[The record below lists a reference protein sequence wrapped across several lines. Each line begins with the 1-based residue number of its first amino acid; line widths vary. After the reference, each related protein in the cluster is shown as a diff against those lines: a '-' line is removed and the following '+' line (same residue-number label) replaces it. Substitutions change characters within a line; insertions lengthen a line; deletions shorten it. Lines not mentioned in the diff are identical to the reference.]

1 MRITLFLSILFT
13 FSSFAEST
21 CSNQEVIAP
30 TIEQWVSQMNQAN
43 SIDCSAI
50 QRPLKKSD
58 AKDLLEALAAKQK
71 LALGANPNDLNRH
84 VIGNKLNNCEASAS
98 QKALV
103 INFEGTGS
111 FSPRTS
117 HLMKSFSDC
126 VGDGDLGKN
135 FHYHAMQAVKSTYG
149 NDEKWSALS
158 AGPLNQLAGTAS
170 TKSLNWV
177 SFASEE
183 TEILGDPGSL
193 SSYTSAGSTIYPR
206 GVVLALSCLKKYRES
221 AKQKG
226 LTPKVIVQSHSSGA
240 RSAVKFL
247 EVLKR
252 YTPPQSVDLML
263 TIDPV
268 KEAHLA
274 VDEVLAQIAGNANRA
289 VYNRLPFVD
298 DVEIKPPNVWTRR
311 QPNTLYKP
319 SNTTRAVNVYQNVDT
334 EGLKSSIKFGIHG
347 SPIHNADYNL
357 FIKDGLGGDAHGEI
371 TRHEKTKALI
381 EQEYRRL
388 GLIP

>member
-1 MRITLFLSILFT
+1 VKKALYLSILFT
-13 FSSFAEST
+13 FSSFAETT
-21 CSNQEVIAP
+21 CSNQEIVAP
-30 TIEQWVSQMNQAN
+30 NIDQWVAQMNRVN
-43 SIDCSAI
+43 SINCADLS
-50 QRPLKKSD
+50 RPLKHDD
-58 AKDLLEALAAKQK
+58 AKQLLKTLAAKQK
-71 LALGANPNDLNRH
+71 LSLGSNPEDLNRH
-84 VIGNKLNNCEASAS
+84 VVGQKLNNCEASAT

-111 FSPRTS
+111 FSPRTT
-117 HLMKSFSDC
+117 HLMKQFSDC

-135 FHYHAMQAVKSTYG
+135 FHYHAMQAIKKTYG
-149 NDEKWSALS
+149 DDEKWSALS
-158 AGPLNQLAGTAS
+158 AGPLNQLASAGK
-170 TKSLNWV
+170 TKALNWV

-193 SSYTSAGSTIYPR
+193 SSYTPTGSTIYPR
-206 GVVLALSCLKKYRES
+206 GVVLALSCLKAYRDS

-226 LTPKVIVQSHSSGA
+226 ITPKIIVQSHSSGA

-247 EVLKR
+247 EVLKA

-289 VYNRLPFVD
+289 VYNSLPFVD

-319 SNTTRAVNVYQNVDT
+319 SNTSRAVNVYQNVDT

-347 SPIHNADYNL
+347 SPIHNADINL

-371 TRHEKTKALI
+371 TRHDKTKELI
-381 EQEYRRL
+381 KKEYQRL
-388 GLIP
+388 GLLP